1 VSSGGI
7 ATVIAS
13 LLIERNHAV
22 GVVVNW
28 VTSIHSVECLRVI
41 GTMPEV
47 SDVLRKS
54 INIVVL
60 QRLISLLVTEFE
72 CLEHL
77 HQPCW

>member
-7 ATVIAS
+7 TTIVAS

-22 GVVVNW
+22 GVVINW
-28 VTSIHSVECLRVI
+28 VTSIHSVKCLRMV
-41 GTMPEV
+41 GTVPKI

-60 QRLISLLVTEFE
+60 QRLISLRV
-72 CLEHL
+72 
-77 HQPCW
+77 